1 MSIPGQFIGG
11 LLNYYTSGLGAE
23 QARDQGEL
31 AQQQLAELGQTT
43 VAGTQFQPYT
53 VTSGLANVGTTA
65 QGGFNLNL
73 SPQQQ
78 AMQNAAFGQA
88 NQFFGQAGQG
98 MTPAQQQ
105 AASGLFNQAQGAFG
119 QAGQGMTSAE
129 RRAASALFNQA
140 QGAFGQAGQ
149 GMTPAERRA
158 ASGLFSQAQG
168 QFGQVGEG
176 MTRAERDTQ
185 NRRFREAEEL
195 YGRAR
200 GDTGALAGEYYE
212 NIRAAQRP
220 EEERQRMNLDQGLF
234 SSGRGGISTAEFGGT
249 AEEFAFEKARAEAG
263 LQASATARQ
272 AALGEQAQAL
282 QSAQQ
287 LSSQA
292 YAGERAA
299 QTRDAQALALGSGL
313 MSQSFSPEQQALAQQ
328 QGFANLGGALMSQSF
343 SPEQQALAQQQGF
356 ANLGGALM
364 GQSFIPQQQALAQQT
379 GYGNLGSMMM
389 GQGYMPQQQA
399 LDLFGASQIPAQLAS
414 RGQLSGQELSAQLGQ
429 AGIEALMQ
437 GEQVAGNLD
446 TARLQALIPLLTG
459 SGGGGGGANST
470 ESLIDAFIGL
480 FTGGDD
486 DETSGNVATLPD
498 DFDGSL

>member
-1 MSIPGQFIGG
+1 MSLGG
-11 LLNYYTSGLGAE
+11 LFGAGANYFLMN
-23 QARDQGEL
+23 EL
-31 AQQQLAELGQTT
+31 QDRIQQLGLDAR
-43 VAGTQFQPYT
+43 AGATDIANQAVSDTRFQPYT
-53 VTSGLANVGTTA
+53 VSSNLANVGTNA

-88 NQFFGQAGQG
+88 NQFLGQAGQG
-98 MTPAQQQ
+98 ITSAQQQ
-105 AASGLFNQAQGAFG
+105 AASGLFNQSQGAFG
-119 QAGQGMTSAE
+119 QAGQGITSAE
-129 RRAASALFNQA
+129 RRAASGLFNQA

-212 NIRAAQRP
+212 SLRAAQRP

-292 YAGERAA
+292 
-299 QTRDAQALALGSGL
+299 
-313 MSQSFSPEQQALAQQ
+313 
-328 QGFANLGGALMSQSF
+328 
-343 SPEQQALAQQQGF
+343 
-356 ANLGGALM
+356 
-364 GQSFIPQQQALAQQT
+364 
-379 GYGNLGSMMM
+379 
-389 GQGYMPQQQA
+389 
-399 LDLFGASQIPAQLAS
+399 
-414 RGQLSGQELSAQLGQ
+414 
-429 AGIEALMQ
+429 
-437 GEQVAGNLD
+437 
-446 TARLQALIPLLTG
+446 
-459 SGGGGGGANST
+459 
-470 ESLIDAFIGL
+470 
-480 FTGGDD
+480 
-486 DETSGNVATLPD
+486 
-498 DFDGSL
+498 

>member
-11 LLNYYTSGLGAE
+11 LLNYYTSGQGAE
-23 QARDQGEL
+23 QAREQAAL
-31 AQQQLAELGQTT
+31 AQGQLGALGQTT
-43 VAGTQFQPYT
+43 QAGTQFQPYT

-65 QGGFNLNL
+65 QGGLNL
-73 SPQQQ
+73 QLTPQQQ
-78 AMQNAAFGQA
+78 A
-88 NQFFGQAGQG
+88 
-98 MTPAQQQ
+98 QQQ
-105 AASGLFNQAQGAFG
+105 ALFG
-119 QAGQGMTSAE
+119 
-129 RRAASALFNQA
+129 
-140 QGAFGQAGQ
+140 
-149 GMTPAERRA
+149 
-158 ASGLFSQAQG
+158 QAQG
-168 QFGQVGEG
+168 QFGQVGQG
-176 MTRAERDTQ
+176 MTRAERDAQ
-185 NRRFREAEEL
+185 NRRFREAEAMF
-195 YGRAR
+195 GRAR

-234 SSGRGGISTAEFGGT
+234 SSGRGGISTAEFGST

-263 LQASATARQ
+263 LQASAMARE

-282 QSAQQ
+282 KSAQA

-292 YAGERAA
+292 YLGEQAS
-299 QTRDAQALALGSGL
+299 QLRDTQALAMGSGL
-313 MSQSFSPEQQALAQQ
+313 FGQA
-328 QGFANLGGALMSQSF
+328 
-343 SPEQQALAQQQGF
+343 
-356 ANLGGALM
+356 
-364 GQSFIPQQQALAQQT
+364 
-379 GYGNLGSMMM
+379 YV
-389 GQGYMPQQQA
+389 PQQQA

-414 RGQLSGQELSAQLGQ
+414 RGQIRGQELSSILGQ

-459 SGGGGGGANST
+459 SGGGGGANST